1 MNDRCIYLRRPWF
14 SYRDALSVYA
24 KSVCWRSAIDI
35 ELQRCGVSEKK
46 KKTPIPHHYVAC
58 ALSPAALC
66 RAGILGWYMQALL
79 PAPPPP
85 LYSTYYLP
93 AVLFRAEQRTRLLR
107 CRSQKDGQTS
117 TSRRHRNNIATY
129 ASHQVSPRSIQY
141 ACLNEARVS
150 IWLSAQTT
158 RKRGQHRKHRKYFHV
173 AL

>member
-1 MNDRCIYLRRPWF
+1 MVFLSGCIISLRKISVLEIGNR
-14 SYRDALSVYA
+14 YRAPKV
-24 KSVCWRSAIDI
+24 WR
-35 ELQRCGVSEKK
+35 LRKK
-46 KKTPIPHHYVAC
+46 KKNTYTAPLRSMCPIP
-58 ALSPAALC
+58 C
-66 RAGILGWYMQALL
+66 RPVSCRYIGLVHAGLIAS
-79 PAPPPP
+79 PPPP